1 MITVY
6 VKCAGSNPY
15 EYINGPVENDVER
28 AFDRTEVIDCE
39 AVRNVIR
46 DIEHGEYLDNKN
58 FKDRFGHEISLDDLS
73 SGSKACIVLACN
85 KGIILDT
92 RECGRNVLDYMIHM
106 DVDASIV
113 VNSDRAKFSV
123 AYGEKVNA
131 ATYDFEGNCYVAKT
145 VGELNDMV

>member
-28 AFDRTEVIDCE
+28 AFDMAQIVDCE

-58 FKDRFGHEISLDDLS
+58 FKDRFGHEISIDDLS

-92 RECGRNVLDYMIHM
+92 KECGRNVLDYMIHM

-123 AYGEKVNA
+123 AYGGEVNA
-131 ATYDFEGNCYVAKT
+131 ATYDIEGNCYVAKT
-145 VGELNDMV
+145 VGELNDII